1 MGGTLLQ
8 QREVCGDEVIR
19 RGRNCVELEEMRWME
34 DGVEAEGK
42 RGAEEEEEELD
53 VLPFSS

>member
-1 MGGTLLQ
+1 M
-8 QREVCGDEVIR
+8 
-19 RGRNCVELEEMRWME
+19 ELEEMRWME